1 MTITLIGGIIMGI
14 YSTRV
19 PVEESSNEVS
29 LDSLIAPNYRY
40 YENFEEMAFNNIL
53 TMEEN
58 YNHVM
63 EAIAL
68 HELGSLENTKS
79 LAVYTEASID
89 GFVMAVKKF
98 LLRIWD
104 AISGLFKSF
113 VQFMDKYTKSD
124 KEFVKKYKSKVMAK
138 TLDDKFSFNGYKF
151 TIVENEIKNAIEE
164 ASKEPERFQNR
175 NAVGSGN
182 KGYNINKYNQDIST
196 HIEELRGRVLSKFV
210 SGKGK
215 AGKYDL
221 GEFTKELHQA
231 LRGGMETKEELDS
244 KDIDTNNMLAE
255 LETSKD
261 AKKKANEFLKA
272 GKKSIDEGVKEIERK
287 SNEMSRNF
295 DHKTGSKLVDG
306 DKLGDNNTQ
315 RTNSQKYSHQMREIS
330 YYLNHMKQSRA
341 IVLQIEG
348 AVLNALKERSRQY
361 KACCI
366 KIVNYKESN
375 ESAHLESANFINPF
389 KSIQMK

>member
-1 MTITLIGGIIMGI
+1 MGI
-14 YSTRV
+14 YSTKI
-19 PVEESSNEVS
+19 PIEESSEVS
-29 LDSLIAPNYRY
+29 LDSLIIPNYRY
-40 YENFEEMAFNNIL
+40 CENFEEMALDNIL
-53 TMEEN
+53 AMEEN
-58 YNHVM
+58 YNYVM
-63 EAIAL
+63 KSIAL
-68 HELGSLENTKS
+68 HELGSLENSKS

-104 AISGLFKSF
+104 AISGMFKSF
-113 VQFMDKYTKSD
+113 VEFMDRYTKTD
-124 KEFVKKYKSKVMAK
+124 KEFVNKYKSKVMAK

-151 TIVENEIKNAIEE
+151 TIVETEIKNAIEE
-164 ASKEPERFQNR
+164 ASKEPDKFQNR
-175 NAVGSGN
+175 NDVGSGN
-182 KGYNINKYNQDIST
+182 KGYNINKYQSDLSE
-196 HIEELRGRVLSKFV
+196 HIEELSGKVLAKFV

-221 GEFTKELHQA
+221 GDFTKELHQV
-231 LRGGMETKEELDS
+231 LRSGMETKEALDS
-244 KDIDTNNMLAE
+244 KDIDVNNMLVE

-287 SNEMSRNF
+287 SNELSRNF
-295 DHKTGSKLVDG
+295 DHKTAGKLISG
-306 DKLGDNNTQ
+306 DKLGEGNTQ
-315 RTNSQKYSHQMREIS
+315 RTNLQKHSHQMREIS

-366 KIVNYKESN
+366 KIVNYKGEN
-375 ESAHLESANFINPF
+375 ESAHLESADFINPF
-389 KSIQMK
+389 RSIQMK